1 MTLLGKQDPQQTL
14 LKSVL
19 LSKNRHTSLKM
30 SFFFSLFS
38 LEKIMS
44 DMDETMTYAHLEEDD
59 EVLAEYPIYL
69 TNELSKYL
77 YMFQFPMR
85 SIPFNGR
92 NGPNAARIKPKAKMV
107 ELDLPLDTRS
117 TNYSTER
124 GEDFAMGLNDKAIK
138 TAYDRRMEEHEEE
151 LSMGHNYNR
160 GQKKKEEELLDKMT
174 LTSTEVPTQTKYVI
188 GVIRNEELHVT
199 PISTTVQLRP
209 GFKYI
214 DKIDEKWKA
223 ANKRIQDVEKQ
234 EEKKRNTDP
243 EKAQTLQV
251 SVKNA
256 EPQGIRRNLYSM
268 AVRNAEE
275 EDWQPIVYYD
285 ENSLQAE
292 KVSEKLYSTS
302 KEELECTTAKTEYL
316 DLLSSHKTS
325 A

>member
-1 MTLLGKQDPQQTL
+1 
-14 LKSVL
+14 
-19 LSKNRHTSLKM
+19 
-30 SFFFSLFS
+30 
-38 LEKIMS
+38 MS
-44 DMDETMTYAHLEEDD
+44 DLDETMDYMHQNEEIEDD

-92 NGPNAARIKPKAKMV
+92 NGPNAARIKPRARMV

-117 TNYSTER
+117 PNYSTER
-124 GEDFAMGLNDKAIK
+124 GEDFAMGLNDKVIK

-151 LSMGHNYNR
+151 LMGHSYNR
-160 GQKKKEEELLDKMT
+160 AQKKKEEELLDKMT
-174 LTSTEVPTQTKYVI
+174 LTSTEVPSQTKYVV
-188 GVIRNEELHVT
+188 GVIRNNELHMT
-199 PISTTVQLRP
+199 PMTTTVQMRP

-234 EEKKRNTDP
+234 EEKKKNTDP
-243 EKAQTLQV
+243 NTAQALQV

-256 EPQGIRRNLYSM
+256 ESHGMRKNLYSM

-275 EDWQPIVYYD
+275 EEWQAIVYYD

-292 KVSEKLYSTS
+292 TVSEKLYALTRD
-302 KEELECTTAKTEYL
+302 ELECKTTKDEYL
-316 DLLSSHKTS
+316 DLLSSQKTIVK
-325 A
+325 